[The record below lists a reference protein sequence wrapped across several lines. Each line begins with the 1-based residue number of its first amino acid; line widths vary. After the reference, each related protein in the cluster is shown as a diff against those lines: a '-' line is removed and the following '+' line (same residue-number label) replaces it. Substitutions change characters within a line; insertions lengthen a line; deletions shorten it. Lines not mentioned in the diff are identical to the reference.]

1 MNEELLRELEAERE
15 IVEDVQETVVDT
27 DTSGSDTGE
36 SDNAEVVAED
46 AKPAKFEPWKIKTE
60 AKIPDSIPYDRF
72 KEINDERTAYKNRLE
87 QYEAELAAIKAE
99 KEKLAKIKGPEDIN
113 IADYDDVDQ
122 YMKDVIEATKRTA
135 IAEVEKNYQ
144 EREMRRVE
152 EARATE
158 IVKSFQDNIA
168 EAAKYNPDVEEAARF
183 IDSYA
188 DSIDPRIAKELLID
202 ENAGE
207 LIYDIV
213 TDQAL
218 LNKMFKGDVD
228 DFIRTMHK
236 MSARIDKEARRAGG
250 IVTATAKKDTT
261 PVPTALDKKAAIKKS
276 IPSTIK
282 GDARTTTKDPDKMSM
297 AEFKEY
303 VRNGYK

>member
-1 MNEELLRELEAERE
+1 MEENTIDPIENEVAVVADSAP
-15 IVEDVQETVVDT
+15 VEVDT
-27 DTSGSDTGE
+27 
-36 SDNAEVVAED
+36 NAEVADTAPVAEV
-46 AKPAKFEPWKIKTE
+46 KEKFEPWKIKNE
-60 AKIPDSIPYDRF
+60 HKIPDSIPYERF
-72 KEINDERTAYKNRLE
+72 KEINDERKAYQSKLE
-87 QYEAELAAIKAE
+87 EYEAKMAAIEAE

-113 IADYDDVDQ
+113 IADYDDVDK

-144 EREMRRVE
+144 ERELRRVE
-152 EARATE
+152 EAKSAE
-158 IVKSFQDNIA
+158 IVKGFQANIE
-168 EAAKYNPDVEEAARF
+168 EATKYNPDIADAVKF

-188 DSIDPRIAKELLID
+188 DNIDPRIARELLID

-236 MSARIDKEARRAGG
+236 MSAKMDITARRAGG
-250 IVTATAKKDTT
+250 ASIAVPEALTKKPVVGIPVTAKSSSKA
-261 PVPTALDKKAAIKKS
+261 PV
-276 IPSTIK
+276 
-282 GDARTTTKDPDKMSM
+282 KDPAKMSQS
-297 AEFKEY
+297 EY
-303 VRNGYK
+303 NAWRDNGGK

>member
-15 IVEDVQETVVDT
+15 IVEDDVETVVDT
-27 DTSGSDTGE
+27 DTADTDAGE
-36 SDNAEVVAED
+36 QGDADVVED
-46 AKPAKFEPWKIKTE
+46 AKPAKFEPWKNKPE
-60 AKIPDSIPYDRF
+60 AKIPESIPYDRF
-72 KEINDERTAYKNRLE
+72 KAINDERTVYKNKLE
-87 QYEAELAAIKAE
+87 EYEAKLAAIE
-99 KEKLAKIKGPEDIN
+99 KEKESLAKIKGPEDIN
-113 IADYDDVDQ
+113 IADYDDVDK

-144 EREMRRVE
+144 EREQRRVE
-152 EARATE
+152 EARSVE
-158 IVKSFQDNIA
+158 IVKGFQSNVA
-168 EAAKYNPDVEEAARF
+168 EATKYNPDIAEAVQF

-188 DSIDPRIAKELLID
+188 DNIDPRIARELLID

-218 LNKMFKGDVD
+218 LNKLFRGDVD

-250 IVTATAKKDTT
+250 AVTATAKKDTT

-282 GDARTTTKDPDKMSM
+282 GDAKTTSKDPDKMSM